1 MAGERGVTEDVEV
14 VVEDEETRGC
24 APRMTGPEARPN
36 VRGPSLSTSMASEG
50 GRGLYHTIISPVYV
64 RVHVQDAM

>member
-1 MAGERGVTEDVEV
+1 MTGGAGM
-14 VVEDEETRGC
+14 VVEDKRARSQ
-24 APRMTGPEARPN
+24 APRMTGPEARPD
-36 VRGPSLSTSMASEG
+36 VRGSLSSTSMALEG